1 MSLVDK
7 LALARDGVP
16 RAHGAVCRRRD
27 DDAGHSVDGDGAHV
41 ARVASEDAKAVALL
55 ARDGPQAGGGVLA
68 ARNLE
73 VKSKSRPVDKDFGG
87 YKLSWFFNN

>member
-16 RAHGAVCRRRD
+16 RAHGAVRRGRD
-27 DDAGHSVDGDGAHV
+27 DDPGLDVDGHGADV
-41 ARVASEDAKAVALL
+41 AGVAAQDAQAVALL

-68 ARNLE
+68 AGNLE
-73 VKSKSRPVDKDFGG
+73 IVE
-87 YKLSWFFNN
+87 